1 MLKFYIQ
8 LIFSLLLPDSFLV
21 KLLLKKVMKR
31 YKLTKLLLKTA
42 LTYVLCT
49 NAAFEFKVGLSL
61 PTQNRDSSYQDGIE
75 LEEKL
80 KQSGFDADVFFAG
93 DNSSKL
99 QLKQVQR
106 MVDENY
112 NLIVISPING
122 KDYKKVLEDTHAKNI
137 TLVSYDKMLQ
147 NTKNVDYFVKVN
159 NTDIGVL
166 QAQFLIER
174 LELQTLGAK
183 RILSFLQA
191 TVVITVQ
198 KISGKA

>member
-1 MLKFYIQ
+1 
-8 LIFSLLLPDSFLV
+8 
-21 KLLLKKVMKR
+21 MKR

-49 NAAFEFKVGLSL
+49 NAAFAFKVGLSL
-61 PTQNRDSSYQDGIE
+61 PTQNSDSSYQDGIE

-147 NTKNVDYFVKVN
+147 NTKNVDYFVTVN

-166 QAQFLIER
+166 QAQFLIEK
-174 LELQTLGAK
+174 LTLGAK
-183 RILSFLQA
+183 KNIELFAGDGDADKILD
-191 TVVITVQ
+191 T
-198 KISGKA
+198 

>member
-1 MLKFYIQ
+1 
-8 LIFSLLLPDSFLV
+8 
-21 KLLLKKVMKR
+21 
-31 YKLTKLLLKTA
+31 
-42 LTYVLCT
+42 
-49 NAAFEFKVGLSL
+49 
-61 PTQNRDSSYQDGIE
+61 
-75 LEEKL
+75 
-80 KQSGFDADVFFAG
+80 
-93 DNSSKL
+93 
-99 QLKQVQR
+99 

-122 KDYKKVLEDTHAKNI
+122 KDYKKVLEEAHAKNI
-137 TLVSYDKMLQ
+137 TVVSYDKMLQ
-147 NTKNVDYFVKVN
+147 NTKNVDYFVTVN

-166 QAQFLIER
+166 QAQFLIEK